1 MRLTRR
7 QLLLSS
13 TAAAF
18 AQSPQPEAPHRK
30 PNVLLLLADQWRAQT
45 LPGTAPGLRAPN
57 LARLAAEGLQ
67 FNRCYATFPL
77 CAPSRASILTG
88 LYPHV
93 CGVTSDT
100 SPLPPDQPS
109 LARELKAAGYRTG
122 YIGEWHLDGPASPG
136 FVPPGPRRHGFDY
149 WAAFNRGNRY
159 TDSIYFRDR
168 PEPIHVS
175 GFEPDDQTALAIEFL
190 KQNRTAPFFL
200 YVSWG
205 PPHPPRAVKL
215 ENPDVRLRAN
225 VPEELEDRAR
235 DGYASY
241 YALCAA
247 IDANLGR
254 LLTALDDLRLAADT
268 IVVFTSDHGDMLTSH
283 GLEDKNVPYE
293 ESARVPLLLRYPPH
307 IAPGSIDDHVTSNV
321 TLMPRI
327 LTLCGEEVEK
337 RGERPESVYVQGKLG
352 EKDEWR
358 MLVRGLDK
366 LVIDR
371 EFNVTAQYNL
381 GSDPYE
387 LENLATDP
395 AHELRRDEL
404 KAVLKDAMR
413 RAGDKMDTSGLKR
426 R

>member
-7 QLLLSS
+7 QFVLTG

-18 AQSPQPEAPHRK
+18 AQAPPPEAPHRQ
-30 PNVLLLLADQWRAQT
+30 PNVLFLLADQWRAQAM
-45 LPGTAPGLRAPN
+45 PGAAPGLHAPN
-57 LARLAAEGLQ
+57 LGRLATEGLQ
-67 FNRCYATFPL
+67 FNRCYATYPL
-77 CAPSRASILTG
+77 CAPSRASLLTG
-88 LYPHV
+88 RYPHA
-93 CGVTSDT
+93 CGVINDS

-109 LARELKAAGYRTG
+109 LARELKSAGYRTG
-122 YIGEWHLDGPASPG
+122 YIGEWHLDGAPTPG

-159 TDSIYFRDR
+159 YDSLYFRDR
-168 PEPIHVS
+168 PEAVRVS

-190 KQNRTAPFFL
+190 KQNRALPFFL

-215 ENPDVRLRAN
+215 ENLEVRLRAN
-225 VPEELEDRAR
+225 VPEELEERAR
-235 DGYASY
+235 EGYAGY
-241 YALCAA
+241 YALCSA
-247 IDANLGR
+247 IDVNIGR
-254 LLTALDDLRLAADT
+254 LLVALDERGLARDT

-293 ESARVPLLLRYPPH
+293 ESARVPLVLRYPAR
-307 IAPGSIDDHVTSNV
+307 IAAGGVDHRVSSNV
-321 TLMPRI
+321 ELMPRI
-327 LTLCGEEVEK
+327 LTLCGLEVENGGG
-337 RGERPESVYVQGKLG
+337 RTESIYAQGKLG

-371 EFNVTAQYNL
+371 EFKVTAQYNL
-381 GSDPYE
+381 GADPYE
-387 LENLATDP
+387 LENLAGE
-395 AHELRRDEL
+395 AARELRRDEL
-404 KAVLKDAMR
+404 MALLKDAMR

>member
-18 AQSPQPEAPHRK
+18 AQSPRR
-30 PNVLLLLADQWRAQT
+30 PNVLFLLADQWRAQT

-67 FNRCYATFPL
+67 FHRCYATYPL

-88 LYPHV
+88 LYPHA
-93 CGVTSDT
+93 CGVTGDT
-100 SPLPPDQPS
+100 SPLLPDHPS
-109 LARELKAAGYRTG
+109 LARQLKAAGYRTG

-159 TDSIYFRDR
+159 ADSIYFRDR
-168 PEPIHVS
+168 PEPIHTS
-175 GFEPDDQTALAIEFL
+175 GFEPDDQTALAIEYL

-205 PPHPPRAVKL
+205 PPHPPRAVKV

-235 DGYASY
+235 EGYAGY
-241 YALCAA
+241 YALCSA
-247 IDANLGR
+247 IDANIGR
-254 LLTALDDLRLAADT
+254 LLTALDDLRLTADT

-283 GLEDKNVPYE
+283 GLEDKNLPYE
-293 ESARVPLLLRYPPH
+293 ESARVPLLMRYPPR
-307 IAPGSIDDHVTSNV
+307 IAPASTDDHVTSNV

-327 LTLCGEEVEK
+327 LTLCGEEVAK
-337 RGERPESVYVQGKLG
+337 VERPESVYVQGKLG

-404 KAVLKDAMR
+404 KALLKDAMR

>member
-13 TAAAF
+13 AAAAF
-18 AQSPQPEAPHRK
+18 AQPPRK
-30 PNVLLLLADQWRAQT
+30 PNVLFLLADQWRAQA
-45 LPGTAPGLRAPN
+45 LPGTAPGLHAPN

-88 LYPHV
+88 RYPHA
-93 CGVTSDT
+93 CGVISDS

-109 LARELKAAGYRTG
+109 LARELTAAGYRTG

-168 PEPIHVS
+168 PEPIHGT
-175 GFEPDDQTALAIEFL
+175 GFEPDDQTALVIEFV
-190 KQNRTAPFFL
+190 KQNRAAPFFL

-205 PPHPPRAVKL
+205 PPHPPRALKL

-235 DGYASY
+235 EGYAGY

-247 IDANLGR
+247 IDANIGR
-254 LLTALDDLRLAADT
+254 LLRAIDENT

-293 ESARVPLLLRYPPH
+293 ESARVPLLMRYPPR
-307 IAPGSIDDHVTSNV
+307 IAAGSVDDRVTSNV
-321 TLMPRI
+321 DLMPRI
-327 LTLCGEEVEK
+327 LTLCGVEVENPV
-337 RGERPESVYVQGKLG
+337 ERAESVYVQGKLG

-371 EFNVTAQYNL
+371 DFNVTAQYNL

-387 LENLATDP
+387 LENLARDP

-404 KAVLKDAMR
+404 KALLKDAMR